1 LNKRTIKKKQKER
14 EAAVEEQKQAKIP
27 ETEESLKEEVKEDVV
42 TLTREE
48 YEQVKAHI
56 ESLQKEK
63 DSTVEV
69 AKRLQAEFDNYRKR
83 NAAIHADSVS
93 EGERNV
99 IKNLLGVLD
108 NLDRALLSSQ
118 GVDENFV
125 NGVKL
130 VQKGLWDSLAK
141 FGLEEI
147 PTEGK
152 FDPELHEAVMQ
163 EEVEGMEEGDITGVF
178 QKGYRVKERILR
190 HSMVKVAK

>member
-147 PTEGK
+147 LTEGK